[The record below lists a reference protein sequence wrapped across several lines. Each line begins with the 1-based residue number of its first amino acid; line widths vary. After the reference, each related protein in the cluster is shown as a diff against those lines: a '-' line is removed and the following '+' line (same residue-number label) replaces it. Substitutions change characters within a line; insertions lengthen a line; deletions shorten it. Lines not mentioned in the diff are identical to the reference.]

1 VAVDAVLVAESDD
14 GVGEPRS
21 LLRGVDLFRDGGECG
36 PAPAGVDVLDCFA
49 DALKVGTDAPG
60 SARSI
65 GAVRLIGRLVRLT
78 TGLSGHLIPEVAQH
92 LGRRRL
98 TAQLL
103 AQPSRAREH
112 G

>member
-1 VAVDAVLVAESDD
+1 MASASRARCCGVSICFATAVSAAR
-14 GVGEPRS
+14 P
-21 LLRGVDLFRDGGECG
+21 
-36 PAPAGVDVLDCFA
+36 PAGVDVLDCFA

-103 AQPSRAREH
+103 AQPSGAGEH